1 MQPID
6 EAILISFC
14 SPFHQGGVSSNS
26 MLLERGYMKTKC
38 AKLCSQSGFYF
49 MQNKNIKEELAW
61 LVIQA
66 QAGNSLV
73 V

>member
-1 MQPID
+1 MI
-6 EAILISFC
+6 
-14 SPFHQGGVSSNS
+14 V
-26 MLLERGYMKTKC
+26 
-38 AKLCSQSGFYF
+38 SQSGFYF

-73 V
+73 D